1 MSPSSFA
8 RASLLARLL
17 LLALA
22 PTTMAL
28 ANLFSDGDGEGSS
41 TSSSTPLGE
50 KDDRIINGD
59 EAQANRYPYS
69 ITLQNSGGHFCGG
82 SLIGNDVVLTAAHCM
97 GGSFS
102 VRIGSDDVDKGE
114 LIGTRRVVK
123 HPKYSSSTD
132 EYDMALVFLKE
143 STSLDMPLVRVND
156 ESSYPSKGAIVVAMG
171 WGDMDGGDNQR
182 LPDNLREVDLEV
194 IDNKQCENYKIGGE
208 SYKGWIYDSMLCTYT
223 KGKDAC
229 QGDSGGPLVVR
240 TNDNPEDD
248 IQVGIVSWGVG
259 CANLP
264 GVFSRISEA
273 YEWTVDTVCD
283 EDNGSKDPPP
293 NLCGPEF
300 IAPGPTD
307 QPTLEPTPEPTK
319 KPTRNPTRRPTR
331 RPTKNPTMQPTKNPT
346 RQPTKRPTNQ
356 PTSSP
361 TTSAPTFSPTD
372 QPTDMPS
379 TSSAPTSSP
388 SASPTQSAEPT
399 PQPTD
404 SPSISEAP
412 SIAPSASPT
421 ISSQPSSQPSAHP
434 TSEPSTQPSGQPSA
448 QPNSQPSSQPSV
460 QPSLQPSFSSRPS
473 SRPSQQPSQNPSFG
487 PSQSPTIS
495 KPPSLQPSMAPSF
508 GPSYSPTA
516 TNSPTVSS
524 IPTLSV
530 PPTAE
535 PESDRTI
542 PADTLLVSDASVL
555 VEKTEKFSAGTVR
568 GFAIGTWLCC
578 IISALL
584 AL

>member
-1 MSPSSFA
+1 MPSVMSPSSFG
-8 RASLLARLL
+8 RVSLLARLL
-17 LLALA
+17 LLGLV
-22 PTTMAL
+22 PTTAL
-28 ANLFSDGDGEGSS
+28 ANLFGDGDGEVSIASS
-41 TSSSTPLGE
+41 PTSPLGG
-50 KDDRIINGD
+50 KDERIINGD

-69 ITLQNSGGHFCGG
+69 VTLQDSRGHFCGG

-97 GGSFS
+97 RGSLFS

-114 LIGTRRVVK
+114 LVGARRVVK
-123 HPKYSSSTD
+123 HPNYSSSTD

-143 STSLDMPLVRVND
+143 SISFDIPLVRVND
-156 ESSYPSKGAIVVAMG
+156 ESSYPSKGTTVVAMG
-171 WGDMDGGDNQR
+171 WGDMDSGDNQR

-194 IDNKQCENYKIGGE
+194 ITNKQCENYKIDGD

-248 IQVGIVSWGVG
+248 VQVGIVSWGVG
-259 CANLP
+259 CASLP

-283 EDNGSKDPPP
+283 EGNGSKDPPP
-293 NLCGPEF
+293 SLCGP
-300 IAPGPTD
+300 
-307 QPTLEPTPEPTK
+307 QPTLEPTPEPTPEPTK

-331 RPTKNPTMQPTKNPT
+331 RPTKKPT
-346 RQPTKRPTNQ
+346 RQPSKKPTRQ

-399 PQPTD
+399 LQPTD

-412 SIAPSASPT
+412 SIAPSASPS
-421 ISSQPSSQPSAHP
+421 ISSQPSSQPSSHP
-434 TSEPSTQPSGQPSA
+434 TSEPSAQPSGQPSA
-448 QPNSQPSSQPSV
+448 QPSSQPSSRPSV
-460 QPSLQPSFSSRPS
+460 QPSLEPSFSSRPTG
-473 SRPSQQPSQNPSFG
+473 RPSQQPSQNPSSD
-487 PSQSPTIS
+487 PSQYPTIS
-495 KPPSLQPSMAPSF
+495 KSPSLQPSMAPSF

-516 TNSPTVSS
+516 TTSPTMSS

-535 PESDRTI
+535 PESEQSI
-542 PADTLLVSDASVL
+542 PTDTLLVSDASVL
-555 VEKTEKFSAGTVR
+555 VEKTEKSSAATVR
-568 GFAIGTWLCC
+568 GFAVGTLLCC

-584 AL
+584 AF